1 MNPDNIESNQ
11 LVLFS
16 ISLKVNIQAIWTS
29 NVIWHFRKNF
39 IKYNQ
44 AWKPILNF
52 WVTSWPFIE
61 GSHKLDLQEQYLNH
75 KCF

>member
-16 ISLKVNIQAIWTS
+16 IYLKLNIQAIWTF

-39 IKYNQ
+39 IKNT
-44 AWKPILNF
+44 ARP
-52 WVTSWPFIE
+52 E
-61 GSHKLDLQEQYLNH
+61 KLYLISA
-75 KCF
+75 